1 MTYIYGYLIQKVNL
15 HQEILYLVL
24 LGWLKGGPGKNVKI
38 LGVDNSSS
46 AHADNRK
53 KDILILGKGSTDG

>member
-1 MTYIYGYLIQKVNL
+1 M
-15 HQEILYLVL
+15 L
-24 LGWLKGGPGKNVKI
+24 LGWLRNGLGKNIKI